1 MSTFNLPPPGLSVYP
16 NPSQDFLKLDFAS
29 LREGSLLIYNS
40 SGQFMKKVDFDT
52 QGLEKGQAQL
62 SIRGLDPGTYFIK
75 INTAEGLNTLEFVK
89 Y

>member
-1 MSTFNLPPPGLSVYP
+1 
-16 NPSQDFLKLDFAS
+16 
-29 LREGSLLIYNS
+29 
-40 SGQFMKKVDFDT
+40 MKKVDFDT